1 MDFEWDET
9 KRLKVLAQRGVD
21 FIDLVVLFDG
31 RPSLIY
37 VSDGYAEVRNVTIAE
52 LTGKL
57 FAVIWTM
64 RGEKIR
70 IITARRARHEEER
83 QYRQLFYG

>member
-9 KRLKVLAQRGVD
+9 KRLKVLAARGVD
-21 FIDLVVLFDG
+21 FVAMVSLFDG
-31 RPSLIY
+31 RPTLTSA
-37 VSDGYAEVRNVTIAE
+37 SDGYDELRNVTIAE
-52 LTGKL
+52 RHGKL
-57 FAVIWTM
+57 FAVVWTM

-83 QYRQLFYG
+83 HYRQLFYG